1 MKINLRNLGV
11 INNASIDLKPLT
23 VFIGDNGTGKT
34 WAAYTLSAI
43 LGLDGYEKYHRAF
56 FFRKSNSTN
65 ISPP

>member
-34 WAAYTLSAI
+34 WAAYQLS
-43 LGLDGYEKYHRAF
+43 LD
-56 FFRKSNSTN
+56 
-65 ISPP
+65 